1 MQNKKIV
8 LLFLMVS
15 AFLLSTSMAAGRR
28 PKVINMAKE
37 INAGFEDGDEGSGA
51 HERVLR
57 ANTRDYGK
65 YDPSPALEKPPFKF
79 IQN

>member
-15 AFLLSTSMAAGRR
+15 AFLLSTSMAGRR
-28 PKVINMAKE
+28 PKVINMAEE
-37 INAGFEDGDEGSGA
+37 INAGFEDGDEGSGV
-51 HERVLR
+51 HERMLR

-65 YDPSPALEKPPFKF
+65 YDPSPALVKPPFKL
-79 IQN
+79 IPN